1 MTSQQKRAATLAG
14 KKERSAA
21 RKAER
26 EKQIRTLQEIRDTAE
41 SPELRLR
48 AVELLHEMEAGR

>member
-14 KKERSAA
+14 KKERAAA